1 MQLLK
6 DKILA
11 EGQVID
17 RETLK
22 VDQFLNHQ
30 IDVNFLNIV
39 GQEFYRL
46 FKDIAITKILTVE
59 ASGIAVACAA
69 AQYFNVPVVFA
80 KKGLSRNLD
89 EHTFISQIYSFTHN
103 KSYDIRVA
111 KKFLSGEDRILII
124 DDFLANGSAVMGL
137 KEIVNQSGAQLIGVG
152 IVIEKG
158 FQEGGTLLR
167 EAGVD
172 IKSLVTI
179 ESMEAG
185 EIVFA

>member
-30 IDVNFLNIV
+30 IDVDFLNKV
-39 GQEFYRL
+39 VQEFHRL
-46 FKDIAITKILTVE
+46 FKEISVTKILTVE
-59 ASGIAVACAA
+59 ASGIAVACAT
-69 AQYFNVPVVFA
+69 AQYFNVPVIFA
-80 KKGLSRNLD
+80 KKGLPKNID
-89 EHTFISQIYSFTHN
+89 GQTFSSQIYSFTHN
-103 KSYDIRVA
+103 RDYNIRVA
-111 KKFLSGEDRILII
+111 KGLLSEEDRILII
-124 DDFLANGSAVMGL
+124 DDFLANGSAVKGL
-137 KEIVNQSGAQLIGVG
+137 IEIVRQSGAEITGVG

-167 EAGVD
+167 GAGLNL
-172 IKSLVTI
+172 KSLVML